1 MTQVQR
7 PERRSPQ
14 HWAAVVKEY
23 TTSGQSQRQ
32 FCGERGIGQSSL
44 RYWRRRLGQGP
55 SAESAQTGMGTR
67 LVAVKVFEDT
77 PALAHS
83 GLVVVARGGVRIEVA
98 RDFDAGTLARVV
110 ASLEAVA

>member
-1 MTQVQR
+1 
-7 PERRSPQ
+7 
-14 HWAAVVKEY
+14 
-23 TTSGQSQRQ
+23 
-32 FCGERGIGQSSL
+32 
-44 RYWRRRLGQGP
+44 
-55 SAESAQTGMGTR
+55 MGTR